1 MADFKSSLFPIIT
14 SVIGSGLLL
23 FVLNNIAAEIN
34 QPHIYLQVNS
44 FSGNNSQKQ
53 QTEFQTIALND
64 GRSAATNVRL
74 TLLYPL
80 ANIINYSIP
89 FHNENITSLNL
100 EEPTS
105 LVTEIDRFSKG
116 ATVIINTTVMKKD
129 GVLARS
135 PYKYY
140 AVSATFDQGTNT
152 IFNLSS
158 PTIRVQDIEKV
169 IPLNLR
175 LLIVTTFL
183 ALVCFLMGLF
193 YKRIKHFKFQIDR
206 PKFVFDV
213 VKEMVIVRDTLKKNI
228 LSTTIFPIVRWN
240 SIEDDTKRQI
250 FSDHRDYNLI
260 NEFYKE
266 LKQRDSDFSQNDI
279 SDKTLRQNNEDCLN
293 HVDYTLGKIYW
304 SSYHPV
310 SHKKFHIIICV
321 ASIITSALVIFFIF
335 EVFRVIFFLPIQ
347 SLTEPYHIV
356 YNILT
361 SILRSIV
368 AFLLAR
374 EIINF
379 QSSSTYDFSA
389 NNDTVSHISLSSSR
403 HGLAKLFAF
412 SVLIMGT
419 PLFLLSGELN
429 YVGRSDLAYEFFIII
444 LLIDVARMFVLSFIA
459 PRYTMKRIIKI
470 RGSE

>member
-1 MADFKSSLFPIIT
+1 MVDFKSSLFPIIT
-14 SVIGSGLLL
+14 SIIGSGLLL

-44 FSGNNSQKQ
+44 FGGNNSQEQQ
-53 QTEFQTIALND
+53 QTKFQTIAIND
-64 GRSAATNVRL
+64 RRSAATNVRL
-74 TLLYPL
+74 TLLYPS

-89 FHNENITSLNL
+89 FHNENITSLTL
-100 EEPTS
+100 EGTTS
-105 LVTEIDRFSKG
+105 LVADIDRFSKG

-129 GVLARS
+129 EVAGS

-140 AVSATFDQGTNT
+140 AISATFDQGTNT

-158 PTIRVQDIEKV
+158 PTIRVEDIEKV

-175 LLIVTTFL
+175 LLIVATFL

-193 YKRIKHFKFQIDR
+193 YKRIKHFKFQINQ

-213 VKEMVIVRDTLKKNI
+213 VKEMVIVRDTLKNNI
-228 LSTTIFPIVRWN
+228 LSTDIFPFSRWN
-240 SIEDDTKRQI
+240 SIEDETKRQI

-260 NEFYKE
+260 NEFYTE
-266 LKQRDSDFSQNDI
+266 LKQRDSDFSQKDI
-279 SDKTLRQNNEDCLN
+279 SDQVLRKNNEDCLRL
-293 HVDYTLGKIYW
+293 VDYILGKICW
-304 SSYHPV
+304 IKYHTIR
-310 SHKKFHIIICV
+310 HKKFHIIISV
-321 ASIITSALVIFFIF
+321 ASIIFSALLIFFIF

-347 SLTEPYHIV
+347 GLSEPYHII
-356 YNILT
+356 YNIFT
-361 SILRSIV
+361 SISRGIV

-379 QSSSTYDFSA
+379 QSSSTYDFGASS
-389 NNDTVSHISLSSSR
+389 NTISNISLLSSA

-412 SVLIMGT
+412 SLLIMGT

-444 LLIDVARMFVLSFIA
+444 LLIDVARMFILSFII

-470 RGSE
+470 KG